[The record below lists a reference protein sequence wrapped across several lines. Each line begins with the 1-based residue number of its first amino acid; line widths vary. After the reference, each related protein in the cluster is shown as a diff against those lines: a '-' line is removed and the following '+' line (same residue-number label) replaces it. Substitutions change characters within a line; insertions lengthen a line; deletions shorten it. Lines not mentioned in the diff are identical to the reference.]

1 MLLQCYCFE
10 ILSRKTYV
18 GRRQDIF
25 CPFPEASR
33 KKDSSSS
40 TPCWP
45 LTFATLYASLCAQSQ
60 GRSVDLGLFSPTP
73 GHLVSSNTLL
83 TRLSTPQGGVKIID
97 TLSLPSCC
105 VCKYQRNH
113 FLQFQFCIILT
124 YCTAQFSQI
133 YFDNDPQILCLSLS
147 YIATLYQP

>member
-1 MLLQCYCFE
+1 MLLQCYCFK
-10 ILSRKTYV
+10 ILSGKTYV

-40 TPCWP
+40 TPCRL

-83 TRLSTPQGGVKIID
+83 TRLSTPQGGSRLLTLCPCHLAVSVNIKETVFLDFSLQCHKI
-97 TLSLPSCC
+97 SFH
-105 VCKYQRNH
+105 KY
-113 FLQFQFCIILT
+113 I
-124 YCTAQFSQI
+124 
-133 YFDNDPQILCLSLS
+133 
-147 YIATLYQP
+147 